1 MAKIEVKYKT
11 IKTPIGKIQAT
22 DEGCERTLVAQP
34 SKSTPKAVT
43 FYVSESRNS
52 RVRLPWKDAIDF
64 ARYLII
70 LAREIGGDDDGKD

>member
-1 MAKIEVKYKT
+1 MAKIEVKYRE
-11 IKTPIGKIQAT
+11 IKTPIVKIQAT
-22 DEGCERTLVAQP
+22 DEECERTLVAQP

-64 ARYLII
+64 AQHLTI
-70 LAREIGGDDDGKD
+70 LAREIGSDKSGKD